1 MVSRHPEILVQL
13 SGHDGNAFMILGLCQ
28 KAARRA
34 GLSETEII
42 AFYREA
48 AQGDYDQLLQTVNRW
63 FNCE

>member
-34 GLSETEII
+34 GLSETEID
-42 AFYREA
+42 AFTEDA
-48 AQGDYDQLLQTVNRW
+48 TTGDYNHLIRTAMLW
-63 FNCE
+63 FNCT